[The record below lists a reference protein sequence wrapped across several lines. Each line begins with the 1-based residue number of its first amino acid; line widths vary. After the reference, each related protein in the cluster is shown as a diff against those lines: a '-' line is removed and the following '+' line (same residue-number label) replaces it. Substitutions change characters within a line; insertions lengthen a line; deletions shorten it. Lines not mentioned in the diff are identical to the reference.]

1 MSTSAAGIHRRLA
14 PLWTLAGLALSVGVL
29 WWLGRHLQLHL
40 HDLRAAW
47 AAADHTLLALAVVFS
62 VAWHVL
68 VGAHKLKLVL
78 DSMGAPMT
86 YADAVRLR
94 LGEGPARM
102 LLPVRGG
109 ELLTVVYFWR
119 RQRLSL
125 AAAAGALAFD
135 RGLNF
140 AGLLLWTL
148 VGALLLP
155 SSLGA
160 GGAAGAAVV
169 GACYLT
175 FVFCPPLQ
183 DALMAVAARIH
194 RRAGAAARGAL
205 RPWRELSAGRKLALS
220 AYGVVFVLRP
230 LAVCWL
236 LFAAHGVVVGLAQ
249 ILTYGS
255 LSVLAGTLPG
265 PLMGIGPREGA
276 VALLFAG
283 LAPPGSGV
291 PLAVGLLLS
300 LSVHV
305 LPFAAGAPWAP
316 WLLRR
321 IAVAREAE
329 DAEDA

>member
-1 MSTSAAGIHRRLA
+1 MGRHRRLA
-14 PLWTLAGLALSVGVL
+14 PLWTLAGLALSAGVL
-29 WWLGRHLQLHL
+29 WWLAGHLQLHL
-40 HDLRAAW
+40 ADLREAW

-78 DSMGAPMT
+78 GSMGAPMT
-86 YADAVRLR
+86 YGDAVRLR

-125 AAAAGALAFD
+125 SEAAGALAFD

-155 SSLGA
+155 STGLGS
-160 GGAAGAAVV
+160 GGAAAAV
-169 GACYLT
+169 GACYLA
-175 FVFCPPLQ
+175 FVFCPPLH
-183 DALMAVAARIH
+183 DALMAAAARIH
-194 RRAGAAARGAL
+194 RRAGELARGAL
-205 RPWRELSAGRKLALS
+205 RPWRELSVGRKLALS

-249 ILTYGS
+249 ILTFGS

-321 IAVAREAE
+321 IAEARDVGDDTG
-329 DAEDA
+329 DAAAR